1 PNRTLSATPL
11 IKHVSHRLTLNV
23 SVANAATPGTVATE
37 APYDLAYGTYGVYDS
52 TGEVINRATV
62 ATQGASGA
70 AGGFLSGDTAT
81 LNHYNSAGTLVDA
94 VSISTAGMT
103 ARVAGDI
110 TGNTASTGNTFLKG
124 WTMVQGDVGEMVV
137 AATTTAGNR
146 NVGVTLLLSAR
157 GN

>member
-81 LNHYNSAGTLVDA
+81 LNHYNSAGSLGGA
-94 VSISTAGMT
+94 GRHSTARKR
-103 ARVAGDI
+103 APAPVDI
-110 TGNTASTGNTFLKG
+110 TGKTTPAGNT
-124 WTMVQGDVGEMVV
+124 VP
-137 AATTTAGNR
+137 
-146 NVGVTLLLSAR
+146 
-157 GN
+157 